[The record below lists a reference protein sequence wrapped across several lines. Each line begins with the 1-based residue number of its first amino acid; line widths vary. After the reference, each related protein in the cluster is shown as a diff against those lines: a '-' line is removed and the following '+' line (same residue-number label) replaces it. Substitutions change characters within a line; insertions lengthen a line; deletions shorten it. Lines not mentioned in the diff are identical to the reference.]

1 MTLPPGE
8 DLARLLEGVIAHYQ
22 PIVEIGTGK
31 VAGFEMLARIPDN
44 AGPARSIGP
53 LIEGIES
60 VPAHLEQL
68 MWRLLNAIQRD
79 VQPLFSRFPDFYV
92 SVNVPPAMIGDGKI
106 LEMLQE
112 IGLVPC
118 LDRLVCEV
126 TERQALSAA
135 GRAALEAARK
145 ARIRIAMDDFGTGN
159 SGLAQLLGLTFDV
172 LKIDRSQIQN
182 LLKDPTCDR
191 LVRGIV
197 ALASVLR
204 ARTVAEG
211 VETAAQAFFLH
222 AAGIDY
228 GQGWF
233 WSKALPPE
241 ELPRAIERGFGDR
254 QRELLALLHAGKGR

>member
-1 MTLPPGE
+1 MTLPPAG

-22 PIVEIGTGK
+22 PIVEVGTGK
-31 VAGFEMLARIPDN
+31 VAGFEMLARIPDD

-53 LIEGIES
+53 LIEAIES
-60 VPAHLEQL
+60 DPQHLQLL
-68 MWRLLNAIQRD
+68 MWRLLTAIRRD
-79 VQPLFSRFPDFYV
+79 VLPLFARFSDFYV

-106 LEMLQE
+106 VEMLKE
-112 IGLVPC
+112 LGLVAC

-126 TERQALSAA
+126 TERQALSAT
-135 GRAALEAARK
+135 GRAALAAARD
-145 ARIRIAMDDFGTGN
+145 ARVRIAMDDFGTGN
-159 SGLAQLLGLTFDV
+159 SGLAQLLGQTFDV
-172 LKIDRSQIQN
+172 LKIDRSQVEL
-182 LLKDPTCDR
+182 LLKDPTADR

-211 VETAAQAFFLH
+211 VETAAQAFFLR

-241 ELPRAIERGFGDR
+241 ELPGAIERGFGDR
-254 QRELLALLHAGKGR
+254 QQELLALLHAAKGR